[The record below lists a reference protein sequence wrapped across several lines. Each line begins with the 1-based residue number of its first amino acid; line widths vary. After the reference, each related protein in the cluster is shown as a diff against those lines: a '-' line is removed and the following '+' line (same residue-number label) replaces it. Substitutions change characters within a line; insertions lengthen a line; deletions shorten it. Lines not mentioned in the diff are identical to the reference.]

1 MTNQRNIAAIFD
13 VDGTLIAGTSMEEI
27 FLRFLWRRNE
37 IGIRGIL
44 GAIGGA
50 VAAIAAGQSPIIANK
65 GYLRGKDCVTI
76 RQLARECF
84 ESEIAHRVS
93 PRAIDRL
100 RWHQDAGHFV
110 LLLSGALDVLL
121 EPLAESLGVS
131 ARIGVQLETCERRFS
146 GRIDG
151 IHPYGMRKADCLSA
165 VARATAFDLKKSFA
179 YANHYTDRFLLAM
192 VGNPVAINADPRLQ
206 RFAADRGWMI
216 EQFAS
221 QRKKEVYG

>member
-27 FLRFLWRRNE
+27 FLRFLWRRKE
-37 IGIRGIL
+37 IGLRGIL
-44 GAIGGA
+44 GAIDGA
-50 VAAIAAGQSPIIANK
+50 VNAIAAGQSPINANK
-65 GYLRGKDCVTI
+65 GYLRGKECATI
-76 RQLARECF
+76 GQLARECF
-84 ESEIAHRVS
+84 ESEISHRVS

-100 RWHQDAGHFV
+100 HWHQDAGHFV

-131 ARIGVQLETCERRFS
+131 ARIGVQLEACNRRFS
-146 GRIDG
+146 GRING
-151 IHPYGMRKADCLSA
+151 IHPYGMRKADCLTA

-192 VGNPVAINADPRLQ
+192 VGNPVAINADPRLH
-206 RFAADRGWMI
+206 RFAAERGWMI
-216 EQFAS
+216 DQFS
-221 QRKKEVYG
+221 PRQKKEVYG